1 MNIKFELYE
10 ELDLLIDQ
18 DEIAFL
24 PKGIKGNIYLVEE
37 ATTEDLEELNGLP
50 LKNISSVADVKE
62 MLNEIW
68 FTLGQKCNNEDF
80 LDVEDYN
87 IIYNHQEKRF
97 ISVSDL
103 EVEPV
108 YMYYDGNDWISV
120 WLPEPDHIVE
130 VEEDEDEEP
139 FSLDR
144 WDGNNL
150 TYGGV
155 GCHAEYYPI
164 CRLNGE
170 PVENKGLY
178 LLRRWSQWEGDQP
191 SGEIISSKE
200 LEEIKAKAGE

>member
-1 MNIKFELYE
+1 MEIKFEMYE
-10 ELDLLIDQ
+10 ELGLLIDQ

-103 EVEPV
+103 EIEPV
-108 YMYYDGNDWISV
+108 YIYWDGHNWKNV
-120 WLPEPDHIVE
+120 WLPKPDHIIE
-130 VEEDEDEEP
+130 VDDEEIID
-139 FSLDR
+139 LDK
-144 WDGNNL
+144 WK
-150 TYGGV
+150 
-155 GCHAEYYPI
+155 GCHAEALPI
-164 CRLNGE
+164 C
-170 PVENKGLY
+170 
-178 LLRRWSQWEGDQP
+178 
-191 SGEIISSKE
+191 
-200 LEEIKAKAGE
+200 